1 MKRPIR
7 LHAFM
12 LLTSFVVAGLA
23 RPASGQFEE
32 LLKKVPASP
41 NVIVVLNAEK
51 IFASEVAMEGG
62 WKQQYGSTFADTPLL
77 MPPSAQQFVLA
88 ADLDLARLLPRW
100 QAAVMRLSINPS
112 KELIARNIG
121 GEPSELAGLDV
132 ISTANGGMIVRFE
145 PNIFGLRQPGDRQT
159 MSRWIREAKSN
170 SGSLSPYLQAAANV
184 PDRVGTEIIMALD
197 LTDAVSPDRVKERVS
212 QSEVLQNS
220 SIDQKAATQALA
232 SLRGLTLGARVTTR
246 VHGVLRIDFDR
257 DVTVLADVAKPL
269 FLETLGE
276 AGATIDEFAEWD
288 VKVNGKRISLEG
300 DLTQDGLRRLF
311 SFLEIDATAVHGDEA
326 TTPSSDDPQAP
337 AVDAYTSLNYFQ
349 SVNRYLFDLKRE
361 RGASSY
367 YTIAVWFDKYARRI
381 DRLPILHVDKDLVD
395 YGKRTVG
402 QLRNCVDAIR
412 GAGISSGARSAQIT
426 GSTYAGY
433 DGNYYDPYTLFGNAS
448 SRAQA
453 QVGAVEAER
462 RAIRAQEQGQSSM
475 DVRGIIRQIEDDT
488 SNIRRQMTERYN
500 IEFEAIPKRSA
511 AKKATA
517 E

>member
-1 MKRPIR
+1 MKRTQ
-7 LHAFM
+7 
-12 LLTSFVVAGLA
+12 LLRALLLFTSLAAAGLA
-23 RPASGQFEE
+23 RPALGEFEE
-32 LLKKVPASP
+32 LLKKVPESP

-62 WKQQYGSTFADTPLL
+62 WKQQYGSTYADTPLL

-88 ADLDLARLLPRW
+88 ADLDLAQVHPRW

-121 GEPSELAGLDV
+121 GQADQLAGLDV
-132 ISTANGGMIVRFE
+132 ISTPKGGMIVRFE
-145 PNIFGLRQPGDRQT
+145 PNIFGLRQPGDRQV
-159 MSRWIREAKSN
+159 MSRWIRETKS
-170 SGSLSPYLQAAANV
+170 GGASLSPYLQAAADV

-197 LTDAVSPDRVKERVS
+197 LTDAVSPDRVEERMS
-212 QSEVLQNS
+212 QSAVLQDAK
-220 SIDQKAATQALA
+220 IDHKAAAEALA
-232 SLRGLTLGARVTTR
+232 SLRGLTLGARVTNR

-257 DVTVLADVAKPL
+257 DVSVLADVAKPL
-269 FLETLGE
+269 LLEILGE
-276 AGATIDEFAEWD
+276 AGATIDEFADWN
-288 VKVNGKRISLEG
+288 VKASGKRISLEG

-311 SFLEIDATAVHGDEA
+311 SFLEIDATAVHGEQMA
-326 TTPSSDDPQAP
+326 TASSDDPQAP
-337 AVDAYTSLNYFQ
+337 SVDAYTSLQYFQ
-349 SVNRYLFDLKRE
+349 SVNRYLNDLKRE

-367 YTIAVWFDKYARRI
+367 YTIALWFDKYARRI

-426 GSTYAGY
+426 GSVGYGY
-433 DGNYYDPYTLFGNAS
+433 DGNTYDPYTLYGNAG

-475 DVRGIIRQIEDDT
+475 DVRAIVRQIQDDT

-500 IEFEAIPKRSA
+500 IEFEEIPKRSA
-511 AKKATA
+511 AK
-517 E
+517 